1 LIAIGLYFII
11 FGVYNWKTNS
21 ILINC
26 AILGLILYSFISL
39 FAKVNLGICM
49 ILGIGIAFV
58 AFSFPAFNAVILGV
72 VVGYLFGSLSYNL
85 LVKVIHIN
93 PQVLYWTTL
102 ITFII
107 FISIAG
113 GFMEAYMVCLATSLV
128 GSYAFVRGISVY
140 AGGYPDETYVML
152 LINNGEY
159 TQFGR
164 VFGPK
169 IYAYIGGIFAL
180 TAIGFWIQT
189 YMVPTNP
196 ENTKKEEPSAT
207 NPPNSNNETNANNAN
222 AGNQEG
228 AVKTTAAAENNAPTE
243 NTNNAEKVQQ

>member
-1 LIAIGLYFII
+1 
-11 FGVYNWKTNS
+11 
-21 ILINC
+21 
-26 AILGLILYSFISL
+26 
-39 FAKVNLGICM
+39 
-49 ILGIGIAFV
+49 
-58 AFSFPAFNAVILGV
+58 